1 MFPLKVDV
9 NCKGK
14 FFHLFLRFVLK
25 DKNVPNSPYYYFSQH
40 ILTESLLCDRYCAK
54 HWGHLST

>member
-25 DKNVPNSPYYYFSQH
+25 DKNVHNSHYYFSQR
-40 ILTESLLCDRYCAK
+40 ILTVSLLCVRYCAK
-54 HWGHLST
+54 HWGHVST